1 MWFAL
6 PETRSFRNVGGKFLT
21 QSSLV
26 VVKNT
31 LGSKRGPEQGQPASQ
46 REHAHQAA
54 EEQTQS
60 LAAALQRI
68 RSLEVLFKIPFKA
81 IVYCL

>member
-31 LGSKRGPEQGQPASQ
+31 LGVKRGPEQGQVAVCLPEKARPSGSQ
-46 REHAHQAA
+46 EANRGFGRRLTENQ
-54 EEQTQS
+54 EPEG
-60 LAAALQRI
+60 
-68 RSLEVLFKIPFKA
+68 PF
-81 IVYCL
+81 

>member
-31 LGSKRGPEQGQPASQ
+31 LGVKRGPEQGQV
-46 REHAHQAA
+46 AA
-54 EEQTQS
+54 CLPERARLSGSGGANPESGRGLTENQ
-60 LAAALQRI
+60 
-68 RSLEVLFKIPFKA
+68 EPGGPF
-81 IVYCL
+81 